1 MSKILS
7 GTYLSRKRRCS
18 QSAGKTSLG
27 PLHMTI
33 IAPSMIRETL
43 TTQISVG
50 SFKGVKGPHAGKEGK
65 SVYS

>member
-1 MSKILS
+1 MSKKPA
-7 GTYLSRKRRCS
+7 GTYLTRKIRCS
-18 QSAGKTSLG
+18 QSAEKTSSG
-27 PLHMTI
+27 PLHVTI

-50 SFKGVKGPHAGKEGK
+50 SFKGVKGTHTGKEGK